1 MSQTTESSDWIL
13 MEDNRQKRD
22 DHQQANLK
30 RTMVH
35 HGVWF
40 NTVYQTYHNYEVWAP
55 HDFSFDSKDKKYPV
69 LLEVY
74 AGPEF
79 QKVQATFKRSWPQV
93 HLPAAY
99 DCLTVSMDGRG
110 SAFQGDKFTFA
121 NYRALRFEKYLLLRY
136 N

>member
-1 MSQTTESSDWIL
+1 MF
-13 MEDNRQKRD
+13 
-22 DHQQANLK
+22 LK
-30 RTMVH
+30 VH
-35 HGVWF
+35 HGVWY
-40 NTVYQTYHNYEVWAP
+40 NTAYQTYHNYEVWAP
-55 HDFSFDSKDKKYPV
+55 HDFNLDSKDKKYPV

-121 NYRALRFEKYLLLRY
+121 NYRALRYET
-136 N
+136 

>member
-1 MSQTTESSDWIL
+1 MII
-13 MEDNRQKRD
+13 NRLIFNGQRYSKCFYGIFVKV
-22 DHQQANLK
+22 HFK
-30 RTMVH
+30 VH

-40 NTVYQTYHNYEVWAP
+40 NEVYQTYHNYEVWAP
-55 HDFSFDSKDKKYPV
+55 HDFNFDSKDKKYPV

-121 NYRALRFEKYLLLRY
+121 NYRALRFE